1 MVGLRRD
8 PLVQN
13 PHHLKYVY
21 EVDCADDDVEDNV
34 KFGSK
39 LDVLAR

>member
-13 PHHLKYVY
+13 PHHLKNVY
-21 EVDCADDDVEDNV
+21 EVDRADEDVEDNV
-34 KFGSK
+34 EFGPK